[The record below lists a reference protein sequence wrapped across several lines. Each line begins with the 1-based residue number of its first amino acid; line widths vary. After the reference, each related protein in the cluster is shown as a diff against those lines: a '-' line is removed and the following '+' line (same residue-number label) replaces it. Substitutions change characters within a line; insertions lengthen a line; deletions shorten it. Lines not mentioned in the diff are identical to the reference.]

1 MLSAGMAPPSGTRP
15 RGTRLNE
22 VMPSPITVD
31 VWSDI
36 ACPWCFIG
44 KRRFEAA
51 LERFDGRDD
60 VQVTYRSF
68 ELAPDTPVD
77 FSGSEID
84 FLVRHKGLA
93 PDRVEAM
100 LEQVRGI
107 AAEVGLDYDFGSLQH
122 TKTLKAHEALH
133 HAKARGRQLELAER
147 LFRAY
152 FEEGRHVGRPAELA
166 DLAAEVG
173 LDRAETL
180 EALESGTY
188 ADAVAADIAQARE
201 YGISG
206 VPFYVFD
213 GRYGVSG
220 AQEPETFL
228 EVLEKVRG

>member
-1 MLSAGMAPPSGTRP
+1 M
-15 RGTRLNE
+15 NE

-93 PDRVEAM
+93 PDRVAAM

-107 AAEVGLDYDFGSLQH
+107 AAEVGLDYDFESLRH

-133 HAKARGRQLELAER
+133 HAKARGKQLELAER

-152 FEEGRHVGRPAELA
+152 FEEGRHVGCPAELA

-180 EALESGTY
+180 EALESGRY

>member
-1 MLSAGMAPPSGTRP
+1 
-15 RGTRLNE
+15 
-22 VMPSPITVD
+22 MPSPITVD

-44 KRRFEAA
+44 KLRFEAA

-93 PDRVEAM
+93 PDRVAAM

-107 AAEVGLDYDFGSLQH
+107 AAEVGLDFDFESLRH
-122 TKTLKAHEALH
+122 TNTLKAHEALH

-152 FEEGRHVGRPAELA
+152 FKEGRHVGRPAELA

-180 EALESGTY
+180 EALESGRY
-188 ADAVAADIAQARE
+188 ADAVAADLAQARE

-228 EVLEKVRG
+228 DVLEKVRG